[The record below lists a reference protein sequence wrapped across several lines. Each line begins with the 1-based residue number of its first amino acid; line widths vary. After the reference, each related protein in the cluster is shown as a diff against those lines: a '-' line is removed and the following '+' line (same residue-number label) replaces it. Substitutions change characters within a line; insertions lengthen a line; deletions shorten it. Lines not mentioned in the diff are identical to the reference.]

1 MEGTYEGKSEY
12 ILKIKCT
19 RDTKFDYQTCTEY
32 GQVEKIFKGDGE
44 LKEGDNIVM
53 DRSGYHLF
61 TEESGV
67 TGGIDAVSTGFVNF
81 MKPGREYLVFIKEKV
96 ESELYDYDVYTI
108 EGFTIAPILCYEDID
123 NVIVP
128 KKRSDHAVSY
138 ELVKDNEVFM
148 ETEELEKEYY
158 DFKYRI
164 ISKFDEEYRQSH
176 N

>member
-1 MEGTYEGKSEY
+1 MKKKRIIIISA
-12 ILKIKCT
+12 
-19 RDTKFDYQTCTEY
+19 
-32 GQVEKIFKGDGE
+32 
-44 LKEGDNIVM
+44 
-53 DRSGYHLF
+53 
-61 TEESGV
+61 V
-67 TGGIDAVSTGFVNF
+67 TVVIAV
-81 MKPGREYLVFIKEKV
+81 
-96 ESELYDYDVYTI
+96 
-108 EGFTIAPILCYEDID
+108 LCYEDID

-128 KKRSDHAVSY
+128 KKGSDHAVPY